1 MASMKFV
8 RPEKGFTLVEVLIA
22 LAIVSVA
29 LAAFVRMTMQ
39 STINLGELEQ
49 RSLALLSA
57 ENSLSELQIG
67 GLPAIGV
74 HMTACPQADQR
85 FVCSVQ
91 VGRIQLGLRPVV
103 VDVYADKLSAVR
115 LVRLESQLPEHPQ

>member
-1 MASMKFV
+1 MASRKCV

-29 LAAFVRMTMQ
+29 LAAFVRMTTQ

-67 GLPAIGV
+67 TLPDIGV
-74 HMTACPQADQR
+74 HMTACPQADQS
-85 FVCSVQ
+85 FVCRVQ
-91 VGRIQLGLRPVV
+91 IGRLQQGLRPVV
-103 VDVYADKLSAVR
+103 VEVYVDKLSTVR
-115 LVRLESQLPEHPQ
+115 LARLESQLPEHAQ

>member
-1 MASMKFV
+1 MKCV
-8 RPEKGFTLVEVLIA
+8 RREKGFTLVEVLIA

-29 LAAFVRMTMQ
+29 LAAFVRMTIQ
-39 STINLGELEQ
+39 STSNLGELEQ

-67 GLPAIGV
+67 GLPAIGA
-74 HMTACPQADQR
+74 HMMACPQADQHFACR
-85 FVCSVQ
+85 VQ

-103 VDVYADKLSAVR
+103 VEVYADKLSAVR
-115 LVRLESQLPEHPQ
+115 LVRLESQLPEHTQ